1 MESIQKRQE
10 MEQALRTAGYR
21 ITGQR
26 KAILGYLVSTREHPG
41 AYKIFEEV
49 KKVQPRLSLATVY
62 NTLQVLTQNGQ
73 IKMLTFREDN
83 RYEANLSFH
92 INLICTS
99 CGRIQDFD
107 AGTHMSPEE
116 VREKIGFEVMTYRM
130 EYHGLCSECKAET
143 DQKGEDKKHSSGGL
157 SPRRERQG
165 G

>member
-1 MESIQKRQE
+1 MEPVQKRQE
-10 MEQALRTAGYR
+10 MEQALRAAGYR

-26 KAILGYLVSTREHPG
+26 KAIVDYLVSTLDHPG

-62 NTLQVLTQNGQ
+62 NTLQVLTMNGL

-99 CGRIQDFD
+99 CGRIQDFE
-107 AGTHMSPEE
+107 AGTNMSPEE
-116 VREKIGFEVMTYRM
+116 VREKMGFEVMTYRM
-130 EYHGLCSECKAET
+130 EYHGLCSECKAKA
-143 DQKGEDKKHSSGGL
+143 DRKGEDKKLSSGGL
-157 SPRRERQG
+157 SPRREPRG

>member
-1 MESIQKRQE
+1 
-10 MEQALRTAGYR
+10 MEQALRAAGYR

-26 KAILGYLVSTREHPG
+26 KAIVDYLVSTSEHPS
-41 AYKIFEEV
+41 AYKILEEV
-49 KKVQPRLSLATVY
+49 KKVQPGLSLATVY
-62 NTLQVLTQNGQ
+62 NTLQVLTSNGL

-99 CGRIQDFD
+99 CGKIQDFE
-107 AGTHMSPEE
+107 AGSHISPEE
-116 VREKIGFEVMTYRM
+116 IHEKIGFEVKSYRM
-130 EYHGLCSECKAET
+130 EYHGLCSECKVKA
-143 DQKGEDKKHSSGGL
+143 DQKGEDNKLSTGGL